1 MMCKASSCQA
11 CQASKA
17 SNFKLQAWIPS
28 HPSTTCRTA
37 RSAPAPDRQ
46 RHTIATCLE
55 SPFFAPSLGRHGL
68 HILRNPTSVH
78 GNEFRPASSILSILH
93 SSNCIILV
101 SCSFRA
107 SVSLHPV
114 AAEVGSAGHR
124 IDRHIHTIEYM
135 NLARTTVDSTLEV
148 H

>member
-1 MMCKASSCQA
+1 MSSFK
-11 CQASKA
+11 S
-17 SNFKLQAWIPS
+17 FKLQASSFKLGSLRIRQPHAALPVPLPLPIVNATLS
-28 HPSTTCRTA
+28 PRALSLPF
-37 RSAPAPDRQ
+37 SLPA
-46 RHTIATCLE
+46 
-55 SPFFAPSLGRHGL
+55 SVSVGRHGL